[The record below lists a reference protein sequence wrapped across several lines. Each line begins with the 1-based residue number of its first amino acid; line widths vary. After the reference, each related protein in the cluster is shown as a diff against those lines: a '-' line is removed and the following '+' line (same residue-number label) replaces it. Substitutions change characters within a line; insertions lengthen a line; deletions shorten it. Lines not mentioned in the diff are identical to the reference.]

1 MATTSEVNR
10 SLDKAFD
17 KLTPEERARLVSAG
31 IWKMADAWTRGED
44 TAEQEQEQRR
54 FIDKYVYSLSTHDYI
69 HYLFALSEC
78 DVSEWG
84 RRYYST
90 YIQGLT
96 REDALIELLLVNLD
110 RRWVIEIM
118 LASKKEDG
126 TPEWTAN
133 RDEII
138 DEIKILRER
147 KRTIAAEIDAILMC
161 DFWDTRNME
170 RPARPDI
177 DPEGYPTIYE
187 EATQETAEES
197 DGSTEKNDSGT

>member
-1 MATTSEVNR
+1 MATISEVKKT
-10 SLDKAFD
+10 LDKEYD

-31 IWKMADAWTRGED
+31 YWKMADAWTRGED
-44 TAEQEQEQRR
+44 TAEQEQEQHR

-96 REDALIELLLVNLD
+96 REDALIELLLMNLD
-110 RRWVIEIM
+110 RRWCTEIV
-118 LASKKEDG
+118 LAPRDVDE
-126 TPEWTAN
+126 TPEWIAH

-147 KRTIAAEIDAILMC
+147 KRTIAADIDAILSC
-161 DFWDTRNME
+161 DFWEVRNME
-170 RPARPDI
+170 RPARPDV

-187 EATQETAEES
+187 KATRETAELK
-197 DGSTEKNDSGT
+197 DNTET

>member
-1 MATTSEVNR
+1 MATTSEVKR
-10 SLDKAFD
+10 TLEKTFD

-31 IWKMADAWTRGED
+31 YWKMADAWTRGED

-90 YIQGLT
+90 YIKGLE

-110 RRWVIEIM
+110 RRWEQEII
-118 LASKKEDG
+118 LTSPKEDG
-126 TPEWTAN
+126 TRVWTAH

-147 KRTIAAEIDAILMC
+147 KRTIAADIDAILEC

-170 RPARPDI
+170 RPARPDV

-187 EATQETAEES
+187 KATQETAEEPG
-197 DGSTEKNDSGT
+197 GSMEKHDTGI